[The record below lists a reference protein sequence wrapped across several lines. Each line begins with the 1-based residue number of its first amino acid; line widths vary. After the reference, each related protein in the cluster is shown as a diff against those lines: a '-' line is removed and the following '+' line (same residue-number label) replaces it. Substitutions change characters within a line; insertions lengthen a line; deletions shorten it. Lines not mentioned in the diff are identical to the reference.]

1 MIMISFRT
9 KRDKEDMLHK
19 AKEMQ
24 RFADEF
30 VECIEECEYERD
42 ERSYRDDM
50 HDDMDY
56 RGSRMRKGRYGY

>member
-50 HDDMDY
+50 DHEETRY
-56 RGSRMRKGRYGY
+56 RRRMRDGRYSY

>member
-30 VECIEECEYERD
+30 VECIEDCDYERD
-42 ERSYRDDM
+42 ERSYRDNSRE
-50 HDDMDY
+50 DMDY
-56 RGSRMRKGRYGY
+56 RGSRMRSGRYGY

>member
-1 MIMISFRT
+1 MISFKT

-30 VECIEECEYERD
+30 VECIEECDYERD
-42 ERSYRDDM
+42 ERSYRDNS
-50 HDDMDY
+50 HEDMDY
-56 RGSRMRKGRYGY
+56 RGSRMRSGRYGY

>member
-1 MIMISFRT
+1 MISFRT

-19 AKEMQ
+19 AKQMQ

-50 HDDMDY
+50 DHEETKY
-56 RGSRMRKGRYGY
+56 RRRMRDGRYSY